1 LRQFGL
7 IGYPLS
13 HSFSQKFFTEK
24 FLKENIINAQYAN
37 FPIDSI
43 QSFAALWTEH
53 PNVEGLNVTIPYKKE
68 VIAFLQHSS
77 PVVQAIK
84 ACNCIR
90 KFNNE
95 LYGYNT
101 DVIGFEK
108 SLLPFLQQHHT
119 HALILG
125 TGGASA
131 AVQWVLQQLNI
142 QYQVVS
148 RKATAIDVN
157 AIEGN
162 TFEANNL
169 ESNAEIK
176 AILSYDQLNKSIIE
190 AHTLIINT
198 SPLGMFPN
206 VNEAPPIA
214 YDAITPKH
222 HLYDL
227 VYNPTETLFMKN
239 GLGKGATVQNG
250 LAMLHI
256 QAEESWAIWNAKM

>member
-1 LRQFGL
+1 MRQFGL

-24 FLKENIINAQYAN
+24 FLQENIVNANYDN
-37 FPIDSI
+37 FPIPSI
-43 QSFAALWTEH
+43 ESFAALWKEN
-53 PNVEGLNVTIPYKKE
+53 PNLEGLNVTIPYKKE
-68 VIAFLQHSS
+68 VIPFLQHSS
-77 PVVQAIK
+77 AVVQEIH

-108 SLLPFLQQHHT
+108 SLLPFLKPHHT

-131 AVQWVLQQLNI
+131 AVQWVLQKLNI

-148 RKATAIDVN
+148 RR
-157 AIEGN
+157 GN
-162 TFEANNL
+162 TL
-169 ESNAEIK
+169 EENSEMK
-176 AILSYDQLNKSIIE
+176 ASLSYDQLSASVIE
-190 AHTLIINT
+190 SHTLIINT
-198 SPLGMFPN
+198 SPLGMYPN
-206 VNEAPPIA
+206 TNEAPNIA
-214 YDAITPKH
+214 YDAISAKH

-227 VYNPTETLFMKN
+227 VYNPIETLFMKN
-239 GLGKGATVQNG
+239 GLAKGATVQNG
-250 LAMLHI
+250 LDMLHI

>member
-1 LRQFGL
+1 M
-7 IGYPLS
+7 
-13 HSFSQKFFTEK
+13 
-24 FLKENIINAQYAN
+24 NAQYTN
-37 FPIDSI
+37 FPIPNI
-43 QSFAALWTEH
+43 ESFAALWKEN
-53 PNVEGLNVTIPYKKE
+53 PNLEGLNVTIPYKKE

-77 PVVQAIK
+77 PVVESIK

-95 LYGYNT
+95 LHGYNT

-108 SLLPFLQQHHT
+108 SLLPFLKAHHT
-119 HALILG
+119 DALILG

-131 AVQWVLQQLNI
+131 AVQWVLQKLHI

-148 RKATAIDVN
+148 RKGN
-157 AIEGN
+157 A
-162 TFEANNL
+162 NL
-169 ESNAEIK
+169 T
-176 AILSYDQLNKSIIE
+176 YDQLSTSVIE
-190 AHTLIINT
+190 SHTLIINT

-214 YDAITPKH
+214 YEGITAQH

-239 GLGKGATVQNG
+239 GLAKGATVQNG

>member
-13 HSFSQKFFTEK
+13 HSFSQHFFSEK
-24 FLKENIINAQYAN
+24 FLKENIMNAQYDN
-37 FPIDSI
+37 FPIESI
-43 QSFAALWTEH
+43 QSFAALWKEH
-53 PNVEGLNVTIPYKKE
+53 PSLEGLNVTIPYKKE
-68 VIAFLQHSS
+68 VIPFLQHSS

-108 SLLPFLQQHHT
+108 SLLPFLQAHHT

-148 RKATAIDVN
+148 RKA
-157 AIEGN
+157 N
-162 TFEANNL
+162 TQELNTIKENTL
-169 ESNAEIK
+169 ELNTEIK
-176 AILSYDQLNKSIIE
+176 YKLSYEQLNKSIIE
-190 AHTLIINT
+190 SHTLIINT
-198 SPLGMFPN
+198 SPLGMYPN
-206 VNEAPPIA
+206 VHEAPPIE
-214 YDAITPKH
+214 YDAISPLH

-239 GLGKGATVQNG
+239 GLAKGATVQNG

>member
-24 FLKENIINAQYAN
+24 FLNENIMNAQYTN
-37 FPIDSI
+37 FPIPNI
-43 QSFAALWTEH
+43 ESFAALWKEN
-53 PNVEGLNVTIPYKKE
+53 PNLEGLNVTIPYKKE

-77 PVVQAIK
+77 PVVESIK

-95 LYGYNT
+95 LHGYNT

-108 SLLPFLQQHHT
+108 SLLPFLKAHHT
-119 HALILG
+119 DALILG

-131 AVQWVLQQLNI
+131 AVQWVLQKLHI

-148 RKATAIDVN
+148 RKGN
-157 AIEGN
+157 A
-162 TFEANNL
+162 NL
-169 ESNAEIK
+169 T
-176 AILSYDQLNKSIIE
+176 YDQLSTSVIE
-190 AHTLIINT
+190 SHTLIINT

-206 VNEAPPIA
+206 VNEAPNIA
-214 YDAITPKH
+214 YDAITAQH

-239 GLGKGATVQNG
+239 GLAKGATVQNG

>member
-1 LRQFGL
+1 M
-7 IGYPLS
+7 
-13 HSFSQKFFTEK
+13 
-24 FLKENIINAQYAN
+24 NAQYAN
-37 FPIDSI
+37 FPISSI
-43 QSFAALWTEH
+43 ESFAALWKEH
-53 PNVEGLNVTIPYKKE
+53 PSLEGLNVTIPYKKE

-77 PVVQAIK
+77 PVVESIK

-101 DVIGFEK
+101 DVTGFEK
-108 SLLPFLQQHHT
+108 SLLPFLQPYHT

-131 AVQWVLQQLNI
+131 AVQWVLQKLNI
-142 QYQVVS
+142 QFQVVS
-148 RKATAIDVN
+148 RKGN
-157 AIEGN
+157 A
-162 TFEANNL
+162 NL
-169 ESNAEIK
+169 T
-176 AILSYDQLNKSIIE
+176 YDQLSASVIE
-190 AHTLIINT
+190 SHTLIINT

-214 YDAITPKH
+214 YDAITAQH

-239 GLGKGATVQNG
+239 GLAKGATVQNG

>member
-1 LRQFGL
+1 MRQFGL

-24 FLKENIINAQYAN
+24 FLKENIVNAQYDN
-37 FPIDSI
+37 FPIASI
-43 QSFAALWTEH
+43 ESFDALWKEH
-53 PNVEGLNVTIPYKKE
+53 PSLEGLNVTIPYKKE

-108 SLLPFLQQHHT
+108 SLLPFLKAHHT

-131 AVQWVLQQLNI
+131 AVQWVLQKLNI

-148 RKATAIDVN
+148 RKSNT
-157 AIEGN
+157 IEEN
-162 TFEANNL
+162 TEL
-169 ESNAEIK
+169 K
-176 AILSYDQLNKSIIE
+176 ASLSYVQLSNSIIE
-190 AHTLIINT
+190 SHTLIINT

-214 YDAITPKH
+214 YDAITAQH

-227 VYNPTETLFMKN
+227 VYNPIETLFMKN
-239 GLGKGATVQNG
+239 GLSKGATVQNG
-250 LAMLHI
+250 LDMLHI

>member
-24 FLKENIINAQYAN
+24 FLKENIVNAQYAN
-37 FPIDSI
+37 FPIPSI
-43 QSFAALWTEH
+43 ESFAALWKEN
-53 PNVEGLNVTIPYKKE
+53 PSLEGLNVTIPYKKE

-77 PVVQAIK
+77 PVVEAIK

-108 SLLPFLQQHHT
+108 SLLPFLKVHHT

-131 AVQWVLQQLNI
+131 AVQWVLQKLNI

-148 RKATAIDVN
+148 RKGTAI
-157 AIEGN
+157 
-162 TFEANNL
+162 EANT
-169 ESNAEIK
+169 EMKSN
-176 AILSYDQLNKSIIE
+176 LSYEQLTKSIVE
-190 AHTLIINT
+190 SHTLIINT
-198 SPLGMFPN
+198 SPLGMYPN

-214 YDAITPKH
+214 YEAITAQH

-239 GLGKGATVQNG
+239 GLAKGATVQNG
-250 LAMLHI
+250 LDMLHI

>member
-1 LRQFGL
+1 MRQFGL

-24 FLKENIINAQYAN
+24 FLKENIVNAQYTN
-37 FPIDSI
+37 FPIPSI
-43 QSFAALWTEH
+43 ESFAALWEEN
-53 PNVEGLNVTIPYKKE
+53 PNLEGLNVTIPYKKE
-68 VIAFLQHSS
+68 VIPFLQHSS
-77 PVVQAIK
+77 AVVQEIH

-108 SLLPFLQQHHT
+108 SLLPFLQPHHT

-131 AVQWVLQQLNI
+131 AVQWVLQKLNI

-148 RKATAIDVN
+148 RR
-157 AIEGN
+157 GN
-162 TFEANNL
+162 TFEENS
-169 ESNAEIK
+169 EMK
-176 AILSYDQLNKSIIE
+176 ASLSYDQLSASVIE
-190 AHTLIINT
+190 SHTLIINT
-198 SPLGMFPN
+198 SPLGMFPK

-214 YDAITPKH
+214 YDAISAKH

-239 GLGKGATVQNG
+239 GLTKGATVQNG
-250 LAMLHI
+250 LDMLHI

>member
-1 LRQFGL
+1 MRQFGL

-24 FLKENIINAQYAN
+24 FLQENIVHAQYDN
-37 FPIDSI
+37 FPITSI
-43 QSFAALWTEH
+43 QSFTTLWTEH
-53 PNVEGLNVTIPYKKE
+53 PNLEGLNVTIPYKKE
-68 VIAFLQHSS
+68 VIPFLQHSS

-84 ACNCIR
+84 ACNCIH

-108 SLLPFLQQHHT
+108 SLLPFLKPHHT

-131 AVQWVLQQLNI
+131 AVQWVLQKLNI

-148 RKATAIDVN
+148 RKANTL
-157 AIEGN
+157 EGN
-162 TFEANNL
+162 TEMKAN
-169 ESNAEIK
+169 
-176 AILSYDQLNKSIIE
+176 LSYEQLNKSIIE
-190 AHTLIINT
+190 AHSLIINT

-206 VNEAPPIA
+206 VNEAPNIA
-214 YDAITPKH
+214 YDSISAKH

-227 VYNPTETLFMKN
+227 VYNPTETLFMQN
-239 GLGKGATVQNG
+239 GLAKGATVQNG

>member
-1 LRQFGL
+1 MRQFGL

-24 FLKENIINAQYAN
+24 FLQENIVNAKYDN
-37 FPIDSI
+37 FPIPSI
-43 QSFAALWTEH
+43 ESFAGLWKEN
-53 PNVEGLNVTIPYKKE
+53 PNLEGLNVTIPYKKE
-68 VIAFLQHSS
+68 VIPFLQHSS
-77 PVVQAIK
+77 AVVQEIN

-108 SLLPFLQQHHT
+108 SLLPFLKPHHT
-119 HALILG
+119 QALILG

-131 AVQWVLQQLNI
+131 AVQWVLQKLNI
-142 QYQVVS
+142 QFQLVS
-148 RKATAIDVN
+148 R
-157 AIEGN
+157 N
-162 TFEANNL
+162 TNTIEANT
-169 ESNAEIK
+169 EMK
-176 AILSYDQLNKSIIE
+176 ASLSYDQLAASVIE
-190 AHTLIINT
+190 SHTLIINT
-198 SPLGMFPN
+198 SPLGMYPN
-206 VNEAPPIA
+206 TNEAPPIA
-214 YDAITPKH
+214 YEGITAQH

-227 VYNPTETLFMKN
+227 VYNPIETLFMKN
-239 GLGKGATVQNG
+239 GLAKGATVQNG

>member
-24 FLKENIINAQYAN
+24 FLQENIVNASYQN
-37 FPIDSI
+37 FPIPSME
-43 QSFAALWTEH
+43 FFGALWKEN
-53 PNVEGLNVTIPYKKE
+53 PNLEGLNVTIPYKKE
-68 VIAFLQHSS
+68 VIPFLQHSS
-77 PVVQAIK
+77 AVVQEIH

-108 SLLPFLQQHHT
+108 SLLPFLQPHHT

-125 TGGASA
+125 TGGAAA
-131 AVQWVLQQLNI
+131 AVRWVLQKLNI
-142 QYQVVS
+142 QFQLVS
-148 RKATAIDVN
+148 RKA
-157 AIEGN
+157 N
-162 TFEANNL
+162 TIEANN
-169 ESNAEIK
+169 EMK
-176 AILSYDQLNKSIIE
+176 ASLNYDQLSASVIE
-190 AHTLIINT
+190 THTLIINT
-198 SPLGMFPN
+198 SPLGMYPN

-214 YDAITPKH
+214 YEGITAQH

-227 VYNPTETLFMKN
+227 VYNPTETLFMQK
-239 GLGKGATVQNG
+239 GLEKGATVQNG

>member
-1 LRQFGL
+1 
-7 IGYPLS
+7 
-13 HSFSQKFFTEK
+13 
-24 FLKENIINAQYAN
+24 LKENIVNAQYTN
-37 FPIDSI
+37 FPIPSI
-43 QSFAALWTEH
+43 ESFAALWEEN
-53 PNVEGLNVTIPYKKE
+53 PNLEGLNVTIPYKKE
-68 VIAFLQHSS
+68 VIPFLQHSS
-77 PVVQAIK
+77 AVVQEIH

-108 SLLPFLQQHHT
+108 SLLPFLQPHHT

-131 AVQWVLQQLNI
+131 AVQWVLQKLNI

-148 RKATAIDVN
+148 RR
-157 AIEGN
+157 GN
-162 TFEANNL
+162 TL
-169 ESNAEIK
+169 EENSEMK
-176 AILSYDQLNKSIIE
+176 ASLSYDQLSASVIE
-190 AHTLIINT
+190 SHTLIMNT
-198 SPLGMFPN
+198 SPLGMYPN
-206 VNEAPPIA
+206 TNEAPPIA
-214 YDAITPKH
+214 YEGITAQH

-239 GLGKGATVQNG
+239 GLTKGATVQNG
-250 LAMLHI
+250 LDMLHI

>member
-24 FLKENIINAQYAN
+24 FLQENIVNANYDN
-37 FPIDSI
+37 FPIPSI
-43 QSFAALWTEH
+43 ESFAALWKEN
-53 PNVEGLNVTIPYKKE
+53 PNLEGLNVTIPYKKE
-68 VIAFLQHSS
+68 VIPFLQHSS
-77 PVVQAIK
+77 AVVQEIH

-108 SLLPFLQQHHT
+108 SLLPFLKAHHT
-119 HALILG
+119 HAIILG

-131 AVQWVLQQLNI
+131 AVQWVLQKLNI

-148 RKATAIDVN
+148 RR
-157 AIEGN
+157 GN
-162 TFEANNL
+162 TL
-169 ESNAEIK
+169 EENSEMK
-176 AILSYDQLNKSIIE
+176 ASLSYDQLSASVIE
-190 AHTLIINT
+190 SHTLIINT
-198 SPLGMFPN
+198 SPLGMYPN
-206 VNEAPPIA
+206 TNEAPPIA
-214 YDAITPKH
+214 YEGITAQH

-239 GLGKGATVQNG
+239 GLAKGATVQNG

>member
-1 LRQFGL
+1 MRQFGL

-24 FLKENIINAQYAN
+24 FLQENIVNAKYDN
-37 FPIDSI
+37 FPIPSI
-43 QSFAALWTEH
+43 ESFAGLWKEN
-53 PNVEGLNVTIPYKKE
+53 PNLEGLNVTIPYKKE
-68 VIAFLQHSS
+68 VIPFLQHSS
-77 PVVQAIK
+77 AVVQEIN

-90 KFNNE
+90 KFNGE

-108 SLLPFLQQHHT
+108 SLLPFLQPHHT

-131 AVQWVLQQLNI
+131 AVQWVLEKLKI
-142 QYQVVS
+142 QFQIVS
-148 RKATAIDVN
+148 RKGN
-157 AIEGN
+157 AIE
-162 TFEANNL
+162 ANN
-169 ESNAEIK
+169 EMK
-176 AILSYDQLNKSIIE
+176 AYLSYDQLAASVIE
-190 AHTLIINT
+190 SHTLIINT
-198 SPLGMFPN
+198 SPLGMYPN
-206 VNEAPPIA
+206 TNEAPPIA
-214 YDAITPKH
+214 YEGITAQH

-227 VYNPTETLFMKN
+227 VYNPIETLFMKN
-239 GLGKGATVQNG
+239 GLAKGATVQNG

>member
-1 LRQFGL
+1 MRQFGL

-24 FLKENIINAQYAN
+24 FLKENIVNAQYAN
-37 FPIDSI
+37 FPIASI
-43 QSFAALWTEH
+43 ESFTNLWKEH
-53 PNVEGLNVTIPYKKE
+53 PNLEGLNVTIPYKKE

-77 PVVQAIK
+77 PVVESIK

-108 SLLPFLQQHHT
+108 SLLPFLQSHHT

-131 AVQWVLQQLNI
+131 AVQWVLQKLNI
-142 QYQVVS
+142 QFQVVS
-148 RKATAIDVN
+148 RK
-157 AIEGN
+157 GN
-162 TFEANNL
+162 SLEAN
-169 ESNAEIK
+169 
-176 AILSYDQLNKSIIE
+176 LSYEQLTKSIIE
-190 AHTLIINT
+190 THTLIINT

-214 YDAITPKH
+214 YEGITAQH

-239 GLGKGATVQNG
+239 GLAKGATVQNG

>member
-1 LRQFGL
+1 M
-7 IGYPLS
+7 
-13 HSFSQKFFTEK
+13 
-24 FLKENIINAQYAN
+24 NAQYAN
-37 FPIDSI
+37 FPISSI
-43 QSFAALWTEH
+43 ESFAALWKEH
-53 PNVEGLNVTIPYKKE
+53 PSLEGLNVTIPYKKE

-77 PVVQAIK
+77 PVVESIK

-108 SLLPFLQQHHT
+108 SLLPFLQPYHT

-131 AVQWVLQQLNI
+131 AVQWVLQKLNI
-142 QYQVVS
+142 QFQVVS
-148 RKATAIDVN
+148 RKGN
-157 AIEGN
+157 A
-162 TFEANNL
+162 NL
-169 ESNAEIK
+169 T
-176 AILSYDQLNKSIIE
+176 YDQLSASVIE
-190 AHTLIINT
+190 SHTLIINT

-214 YDAITPKH
+214 YDAITAQH

-239 GLGKGATVQNG
+239 GLAKGATVQNG

>member
-1 LRQFGL
+1 MRQFGL

-24 FLKENIINAQYAN
+24 FLQENIVNAKYDN
-37 FPIDSI
+37 FPIASI
-43 QSFAALWTEH
+43 ESFAGLWKEN
-53 PNVEGLNVTIPYKKE
+53 PNLEGLNVTIPYKKE
-68 VIAFLQHSS
+68 VIPFLDHSS
-77 PVVQAIK
+77 AVVQEIH

-108 SLLPFLQQHHT
+108 SLLPFLKPHHT
-119 HALILG
+119 QALILG

-131 AVQWVLQQLNI
+131 AVQWVLQKLKI
-142 QYQVVS
+142 QFQIVS
-148 RKATAIDVN
+148 R
-157 AIEGN
+157 N
-162 TFEANNL
+162 TNTIEANT
-169 ESNAEIK
+169 EMK
-176 AILSYDQLNKSIIE
+176 ASLSYDQLAASVIE
-190 AHTLIINT
+190 SHTLIINT
-198 SPLGMFPN
+198 SPLGMYPN
-206 VNEAPPIA
+206 TNEAPPIA
-214 YDAITPKH
+214 YEGITAQH

-227 VYNPTETLFMKN
+227 VYNPIETLFMKN
-239 GLGKGATVQNG
+239 GLAKGATVQNG

>member
-1 LRQFGL
+1 MRQFGL

-24 FLKENIINAQYAN
+24 FLQENIVNASYQN
-37 FPIDSI
+37 FPIPSME
-43 QSFAALWTEH
+43 SFAALWKEN
-53 PNVEGLNVTIPYKKE
+53 PKLEGLNVTIPYKKE
-68 VIAFLQHSS
+68 VIPFLQHSS
-77 PVVQAIK
+77 AVVQEIH

-108 SLLPFLQQHHT
+108 SLLPFLKPHHT

-125 TGGASA
+125 TGGAAA
-131 AVQWVLQQLNI
+131 AVQWALEKLNI
-142 QYQVVS
+142 QFQLVS
-148 RKATAIDVN
+148 RKTN
-157 AIEGN
+157 TIEEN
-162 TFEANNL
+162 TEL
-169 ESNAEIK
+169 KTS
-176 AILSYDQLNKSIIE
+176 LSYDQLSASVIE
-190 AHTLIINT
+190 SHTLIINT
-198 SPLGMFPN
+198 SPVGMFPI
-206 VNEAPPIA
+206 VNESPSIA
-214 YDAITPKH
+214 YECITAKH

-227 VYNPTETLFMKN
+227 VYNPTETLFMQK
-239 GLGKGATVQNG
+239 GLEKGATVQNG

>member
-1 LRQFGL
+1 MRQFGL

-24 FLKENIINAQYAN
+24 FLKENIVNAQYDN
-37 FPIDSI
+37 FPISSI
-43 QSFAALWTEH
+43 QSFAALWKDY
-53 PNVEGLNVTIPYKKE
+53 PSLEGLNVTIPYKKE

-108 SLLPFLQQHHT
+108 SLLPFLKPHHT

-125 TGGASA
+125 TGGAAA

-142 QYQVVS
+142 QFQLVS
-148 RKATAIDVN
+148 RKA
-157 AIEGN
+157 
-162 TFEANNL
+162 NNG
-169 ESNAEIK
+169 
-176 AILSYDQLNKSIIE
+176 LSYDQLAASVIE
-190 AHTLIINT
+190 KHTLIINT

-214 YDAITPKH
+214 YDAITAQH
-222 HLYDL
+222 HLYDV
-227 VYNPTETLFMKN
+227 VYNPAETLFMKN
-239 GLGKGATVQNG
+239 GLAKGATVQNG

>member
-1 LRQFGL
+1 MRQFGL

-24 FLKENIINAQYAN
+24 FLKENIVHAQYDN
-37 FPIDSI
+37 FPITSI

-53 PNVEGLNVTIPYKKE
+53 PNLEGLNVTIPYKKE

-108 SLLPFLQQHHT
+108 SLLPFLKPHHT

-125 TGGASA
+125 TGGAAA
-131 AVQWVLQQLNI
+131 AVQWVLQKLNI
-142 QYQVVS
+142 QYQIIS
-148 RKATAIDVN
+148 RKA
-157 AIEGN
+157 N
-162 TFEANNL
+162 TLEANT
-169 ESNAEIK
+169 EMK
-176 AILSYDQLNKSIIE
+176 ANLSYEQLNKSIIE

-206 VNEAPPIA
+206 VNEAPLIA
-214 YDAITPKH
+214 YDAISAKH

-227 VYNPTETLFMKN
+227 VYNPTETLFMQN
-239 GLGKGATVQNG
+239 GLAKGATVQNG

>member
-1 LRQFGL
+1 MRQFGL

-13 HSFSQKFFTEK
+13 HSFSQQFFTEK
-24 FLKENIINAQYAN
+24 FLKENIVNAQYDN

-43 QSFAALWTEH
+43 QSFTTLWREH
-53 PNVEGLNVTIPYKKE
+53 PSLEGLNVTIPYKKE

-108 SLLPFLQQHHT
+108 SLLPFLKAHHT

-131 AVQWVLQQLNI
+131 AVQWVLEKLNI

-148 RKATAIDVN
+148 RKENAID
-157 AIEGN
+157 GN
-162 TFEANNL
+162 
-169 ESNAEIK
+169 
-176 AILSYDQLNKSIIE
+176 LSYEQLNKSIIE
-190 AHTLIINT
+190 SHTLIINT

-206 VNEAPPIA
+206 MHEAPPIA
-214 YDAITPKH
+214 YEAITAQH

-227 VYNPTETLFMKN
+227 VYNPRETLFMQK
-239 GLGKGATVQNG
+239 GLEKRATVQNG
-250 LAMLHI
+250 LDMLHI

>member
-1 LRQFGL
+1 M
-7 IGYPLS
+7 
-13 HSFSQKFFTEK
+13 
-24 FLKENIINAQYAN
+24 NAQYTN
-37 FPIDSI
+37 FAIPSI
-43 QSFAALWTEH
+43 ESFAALWKEN
-53 PNVEGLNVTIPYKKE
+53 PNLEGLNVTIPYKKE
-68 VIAFLQHSS
+68 VIAFLQNSS
-77 PVVQAIK
+77 PVVEAIK

-108 SLLPFLQQHHT
+108 SLLPFLQPHHT

-131 AVQWVLQQLNI
+131 AVQWVLQKLNI
-142 QYQVVS
+142 HYQVVS
-148 RKATAIDVN
+148 RKGN
-157 AIEGN
+157 A
-162 TFEANNL
+162 NL
-169 ESNAEIK
+169 T
-176 AILSYDQLNKSIIE
+176 YDQLAASVLE
-190 AHTLIINT
+190 SHTLIINT

-206 VNEAPPIA
+206 LNEAPPIA
-214 YDAITPKH
+214 YDLITAQH

-239 GLGKGATVQNG
+239 GLAKGATVQNG

>member
-24 FLKENIINAQYAN
+24 FLRENIVNVQYEN
-37 FPIDSI
+37 FPIATI
-43 QSFAALWTEH
+43 ESFAALWKEH
-53 PNVEGLNVTIPYKKE
+53 PSLEGLNVTIPYKKE

-108 SLLPFLQQHHT
+108 SLLPFLKAHHT

-131 AVQWVLQQLNI
+131 AVQWVLQKLNI

-148 RKATAIDVN
+148 RKSKT
-157 AIEGN
+157 IEEN
-162 TFEANNL
+162 TEL
-169 ESNAEIK
+169 K
-176 AILSYDQLNKSIIE
+176 ASLSYDQLSNSIIE
-190 AHTLIINT
+190 SHTLIINT

-214 YDAITPKH
+214 YDAITAQH

-227 VYNPTETLFMKN
+227 VYNPIETLFMKN
-239 GLGKGATVQNG
+239 GLAKGATVQNG
-250 LAMLHI
+250 LDMLHI
-256 QAEESWAIWNAKM
+256 QAEESWTIWNAKM

>member
-1 LRQFGL
+1 MHQFGL

-24 FLKENIINAQYAN
+24 FLKENIVHAQYDN
-37 FPIDSI
+37 FPIISI
-43 QSFAALWTEH
+43 QSFTALWTEH
-53 PNVEGLNVTIPYKKE
+53 PNLEGLNVTIPYKKE

-84 ACNCIR
+84 ACNCIH

-108 SLLPFLQQHHT
+108 SLLPFLKPHHT

-125 TGGASA
+125 TGGAAA
-131 AVQWVLQQLNI
+131 AVQWVFQKLNI

-148 RKATAIDVN
+148 RRGN
-157 AIEGN
+157 AIEAN
-162 TFEANNL
+162 TLEENTLEANT
-169 ESNAEIK
+169 EMK
-176 AILSYDQLNKSIIE
+176 ANLSYEQLNKSIIE

-198 SPLGMFPN
+198 SPLGMYPN
-206 VNEAPPIA
+206 TNEAPPIA
-214 YDAITPKH
+214 YDAITAQH

-227 VYNPTETLFMKN
+227 VYNPTETLFMQN
-239 GLGKGATVQNG
+239 GLAKGATVQNG

>member
-24 FLKENIINAQYAN
+24 FLQENIVNANYDN
-37 FPIDSI
+37 FPIPSI
-43 QSFAALWTEH
+43 ESFAALWKEN
-53 PNVEGLNVTIPYKKE
+53 PNLEGLNVTIPYKKE
-68 VIAFLQHSS
+68 VIPFLQHSS
-77 PVVQAIK
+77 AVVQEIH

-108 SLLPFLQQHHT
+108 SLLPFLKPHHT

-131 AVQWVLQQLNI
+131 AVQWVLQKLNI

-148 RKATAIDVN
+148 RK
-157 AIEGN
+157 GN
-162 TFEANNL
+162 TNL
-169 ESNAEIK
+169 T
-176 AILSYDQLNKSIIE
+176 YDQLSASVIE
-190 AHTLIINT
+190 SHTLIINT
-198 SPLGMFPN
+198 SPLGMYPN
-206 VNEAPPIA
+206 TNEAPNIA
-214 YDAITPKH
+214 YDAITAQH

-239 GLGKGATVQNG
+239 GLAKGATVQNG

>member
-1 LRQFGL
+1 MRQFGL

-24 FLKENIINAQYAN
+24 FLQENIVNAKYDN
-37 FPIDSI
+37 FPIASI
-43 QSFAALWTEH
+43 ESFAGLWKEN
-53 PNVEGLNVTIPYKKE
+53 PNLEGLNVTIPYKKE
-68 VIAFLQHSS
+68 VIPFLQHSS
-77 PVVQAIK
+77 AVVQEIN

-108 SLLPFLQQHHT
+108 SLLPFLKPHHT
-119 HALILG
+119 QALILG

-131 AVQWVLQQLNI
+131 AVQWVLQKLNI
-142 QYQVVS
+142 QFQIVS
-148 RKATAIDVN
+148 RKGN
-157 AIEGN
+157 AIE
-162 TFEANNL
+162 ANN
-169 ESNAEIK
+169 EMK
-176 AILSYDQLNKSIIE
+176 AYLSYDQLAASVIE
-190 AHTLIINT
+190 SHTLIINT
-198 SPLGMFPN
+198 SPLGMYPN
-206 VNEAPPIA
+206 TNEAPPIA
-214 YDAITPKH
+214 YEGITAQH

-227 VYNPTETLFMKN
+227 VYNPIETLFMKN
-239 GLGKGATVQNG
+239 GLAKGATVQNG

>member
-24 FLKENIINAQYAN
+24 FLQENIVNAKYDN
-37 FPIDSI
+37 FPIPSI
-43 QSFAALWTEH
+43 ESFAGLWKEN
-53 PNVEGLNVTIPYKKE
+53 PNLEGLNVTIPYKKE
-68 VIAFLQHSS
+68 VIPFLQHSS
-77 PVVQAIK
+77 AVVQEIN

-108 SLLPFLQQHHT
+108 SLLPFLKPHHT

-125 TGGASA
+125 TGGAAA
-131 AVQWVLQQLNI
+131 AVQWVLQKLNI
-142 QYQVVS
+142 QFQVVS
-148 RKATAIDVN
+148 RKGN
-157 AIEGN
+157 AIE
-162 TFEANNL
+162 ANN
-169 ESNAEIK
+169 EMK
-176 AILSYDQLNKSIIE
+176 AYLSYDQLAASVIE
-190 AHTLIINT
+190 SHTLIINT
-198 SPLGMFPN
+198 SPLGMYPN
-206 VNEAPPIA
+206 TDEAPPIA
-214 YDAITPKH
+214 YEGITAQH

-227 VYNPTETLFMKN
+227 VYNPIETLFMKN
-239 GLGKGATVQNG
+239 GLAKGATVQNG

>member
-1 LRQFGL
+1 M
-7 IGYPLS
+7 
-13 HSFSQKFFTEK
+13 
-24 FLKENIINAQYAN
+24 NAQYTN
-37 FPIDSI
+37 FPIPSI
-43 QSFAALWTEH
+43 ESFAALWKEH
-53 PNVEGLNVTIPYKKE
+53 PSLEGLNVTIPYKKE

-77 PVVQAIK
+77 PVVESIK

-101 DVIGFEK
+101 DVTGFEK
-108 SLLPFLQQHHT
+108 SLLPFLKVHHT

-131 AVQWVLQQLNI
+131 AVQWVLQKLNI
-142 QYQVVS
+142 QFQVVS
-148 RKATAIDVN
+148 RKGN
-157 AIEGN
+157 A
-162 TFEANNL
+162 NL
-169 ESNAEIK
+169 T
-176 AILSYDQLNKSIIE
+176 YDQLSASVIE
-190 AHTLIINT
+190 SHTLIINT
-198 SPLGMFPN
+198 SPLGMYPN
-206 VNEAPPIA
+206 TNEAPPIA
-214 YDAITPKH
+214 YDAITAQH

-239 GLGKGATVQNG
+239 GLAKGATVQNG